1 LLEFTNILVKIYDST
16 ISQSQNISAILIRII
31 EEKAIPGYLK
41 ALNHFKF
48 DSQKENLD
56 LTINSDEKIKNRLN
70 DFNQVLNF
78 LRDINNDN
86 YLKKEY
92 YYPTA
97 LIHGDP
103 TFSNISY
110 ANGKIIL
117 LDPIGSRIDPEF
129 QGTDFNLGRS
139 PIEFDI
145 SRIRL
150 SLLDKYELWDE
161 NITLDKYNRGLSIY
175 SNIDNRERLNWDEFC
190 SIFPDNYRGKNKKIN
205 LLIHLTTLSR
215 ILPYKL
221 KSKEKEAAYVLSLI
235 DYYFDMLIEENWDL
249 FK

>member
-1 LLEFTNILVKIYDST
+1 M
-16 ISQSQNISAILIRII
+16 
-31 EEKAIPGYLK
+31 
-41 ALNHFKF
+41 
-48 DSQKENLD
+48 
-56 LTINSDEKIKNRLN
+56 TINPDRKISNRLN
-70 DFNQVLNF
+70 DFNQVLSN
-78 LRDINNDN
+78 LKDIHN
-86 YLKKEY
+86 YSTEEF

-117 LDPIGSRIDPEF
+117 LDPIGSRIDPQF
-129 QGTDFNLGRS
+129 LDNDLNLGRS

-150 SLLDKYELWDE
+150 SLLDKYEFWDE
-161 NITLDKYNRGLSIY
+161 NIILEKSNRSLLIY
-175 SNIDNRERLNWDEFC
+175 SSIDNCENLNWDEFC
-190 SIFPDNYRGKNKKIN
+190 SIFPENFRGKDKKIN

-221 KSKEKEAAYVLSLI
+221 KNKEKEAAYILTLI
-235 DYYFDMLIEENWDL
+235 DYYFDMLIQENWDL